1 MFAKSENA
9 GFASFLVSNCN
20 AMDILAAAIKHRM
33 FLPGETV
40 LIAVSGGPDSV
51 AMLHAL
57 LSRREEF
64 GITIHIAHL
73 NHGIRGEA
81 ADIDEEFVRALA
93 QEWNLPVT
101 VERVDVPALR
111 RKLRM
116 GEEEAARQARYEFLR
131 RTANKIGASK
141 IAVGHTADDRAES
154 VLMNVIRGTGI
165 EGLGALRPV
174 AGNIVRPLLDT
185 WRSDIE
191 AYIRENQLPFRID
204 ESNLDLAYTRN
215 RVRHELV
222 PLLEKHYNP
231 RIKNALVRL
240 AEIAQSAADF
250 IECAALDAVGKI
262 TYRGAIDA
270 EMLCDL
276 PEALRYQI
284 VRSEIERIKG
294 DLRDVEFEQ
303 IDRVVRMLG
312 SGDDFTIT
320 LPSGKIYAVRR
331 GNEFRI
337 VEKEQLPEVEPF
349 EIELN
354 VPGRTQIPQI
364 GLVIEAERIESP
376 QPEKTPPD
384 VVLIPEDA
392 ICGTLRIR
400 SIRPGDRI
408 IPFGMRESKKLQD
421 VFVDKKVPRAKR
433 ALAGV
438 VVDDEKILWVV
449 GIVASEVTRITE
461 RTRHAIRLAAIR

>member
-9 GFASFLVSNCN
+9 GFASSLVGNCT
-20 AMDILAAAIKHRM
+20 AMDILAAAIKHCM

-40 LIAVSGGPDSV
+40 LVAVSGGPDSV

-81 ADIDEEFVRALA
+81 ADMDEEFVRALA
-93 QEWNLPVT
+93 QEWNLPVA

-174 AGNIVRPLLDT
+174 AGSIVRPLLDA

-231 RIKNALVRL
+231 RVKNALVRL

-284 VRSEIERIKG
+284 VRSEVERIKG

-303 IDRVVRMLG
+303 IDRVVGALG

-354 VPGRTQIPQI
+354 VPGRTQVPQI

-376 QPEKTPPD
+376 QPEKAPPD

>member
-1 MFAKSENA
+1 
-9 GFASFLVSNCN
+9 
-20 AMDILAAAIKHRM
+20 MDILAAATRHRM

-40 LIAVSGGPDSV
+40 LVAVSGGPDSV

-64 GITIHIAHL
+64 GITIHVAHL

-81 ADIDEEFVRALA
+81 ADMDEEFVRALA
-93 QEWNLPVT
+93 QDWNLPAT
-101 VERVDVPALR
+101 VERIDVPALR

-116 GEEEAARQARYEFLR
+116 SEEEAARQARYEFLY
-131 RTANKIGASK
+131 RTASKIGASK

-185 WRSDIE
+185 WRSEVE
-191 AYIRENQLPFRID
+191 AYIRENRLSFRID
-204 ESNLDLAYTRN
+204 ESNLNLAYTRN
-215 RVRHELV
+215 RVRHELI
-222 PLLEKHYNP
+222 PLLEKRYNP
-231 RIKNALVRL
+231 RVKNALVRL

-250 IECAALDAVGKI
+250 IEGAALDSISKI
-262 TYRGAIDA
+262 TYSGAIDA

-276 PEALRYQI
+276 PEALLYQI
-284 VRSEIERIKG
+284 VRSEVERIRG
-294 DLRDVEFEQ
+294 DLRDIEFEQ
-303 IDRVVRMLG
+303 IYRVVQALR
-312 SGDDFTIT
+312 SGGDFTIT
-320 LPSGKIYAVRR
+320 LPSGKVYAVRR
-331 GNEFRI
+331 GSEFRI
-337 VEKEQLPEVEPF
+337 AKKKQLPGVEPF
-349 EIELN
+349 EIELK

-364 GLVIEAERIESP
+364 GLVIEAEWIESP
-376 QPEKTPPD
+376 QPKKSSPD

-392 ICGTLRIR
+392 IAGTLRIR
-400 SIRPGDRI
+400 SVRPGDRI
-408 IPFGMRESKKLQD
+408 IPFGMHESKKLQD
-421 VFVDKKVPRAKR
+421 VFVDKKVPRARR

-449 GIVASEVTRITE
+449 GVVASEATRVTE
-461 RTRHAIRLAAIR
+461 RTHRAIRLAAIG